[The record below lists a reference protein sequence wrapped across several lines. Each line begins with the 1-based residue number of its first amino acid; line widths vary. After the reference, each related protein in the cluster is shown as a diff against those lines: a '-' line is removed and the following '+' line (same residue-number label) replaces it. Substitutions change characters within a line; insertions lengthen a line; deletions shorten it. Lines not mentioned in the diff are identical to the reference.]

1 MDVRVPRCLR
11 EPKNVAMKRVITFV
25 DASLKVYGAVVFFQC
40 EYDDA
45 TVSSRMITLK
55 NKVAPLKPRT
65 VPRLELIGAILVLR
79 LTQNLIRILEIPM
92 KMVTFFS
99 ESTDVLWWIRGHGRD
114 FRPFVANRVG
124 EIQMSTEPSQW
135 QHVPTD
141 QNPADLC
148 TRGATP
154 SELSECSLWWNEPKW
169 VLEDKSKYPK
179 MQVGSRPNKSSEVKT
194 TNKRMMDKEMQRY

>member
-1 MDVRVPRCLR
+1 M
-11 EPKNVAMKRVITFV
+11 F
-25 DASLKVYGAVVFFQC
+25 YG
-40 EYDDA
+40 
-45 TVSSRMITLK
+45 
-55 NKVAPLKPRT
+55 
-65 VPRLELIGAILVLR
+65 
-79 LTQNLIRILEIPM
+79 
-92 KMVTFFS
+92 
-99 ESTDVLWWIRGHGRD
+99 GRD
-114 FRPFVANRVG
+114 FRSFVANRVG
-124 EIQMSTEPSQW
+124 EKQMSTEPSQW